1 MDLDTKYEEFK
12 DYIHT
17 QFSTRE
23 KYIILANYL
32 FEMLREITKEDDD
45 KTNEVVYFYEDLLDY
60 NYVAEYLRYNPR
72 HEALLLAH
80 AAHTILFLSTLE
92 DK

>member
-1 MDLDTKYEEFK
+1 MKNLKIIF
-12 DYIHT
+12 ILNLVL
-17 QFSTRE
+17 E

-80 AAHTILFLSTLE
+80 AAHTIYF
-92 DK
+92 